1 MYFKDSFKMR
11 SFSVK
16 TLKKLPYQ
24 MATLYFILFIISIIA
39 SVITVNCGDEVFK
52 RYTSCHGNKVYN
64 INWIGGVVFLQ
75 ILLCFVSVEPDQ
87 TNTTPKN
94 QTVLELSEPDP
105 DRLVNFNINETLSV
119 YSRGNSN
126 SDYKV
131 IIGNTTPNK
140 RNKHKKTKNPNTL
153 KQSLKN
159 ASTFLNLSESLLSY
173 KLVKAGEEIRKRVRI
188 CWSSIWMVSYNFVIF
203 MGVHGSVLASRIHAN
218 ISLNRYALET
228 CPHLE
233 YFPFNLSSPTLKEP
247 ILSESVLLVT
257 YISFTIHE
265 IVIRKTE
272 NCYLVKN
279 FFGKHYF
286 KESLILGSARLIIQ
300 VILFSLNIGII
311 VLCILTGFGSPFHV
325 LVGFSISMLS
335 LWINSLLSQLL
346 DLTHYG
352 EMKAPT
358 LDYSYI
364 WSILSAFVLWFC
376 GFFYYVSVYG
386 FPYKRPY
393 VYLNPI
399 SWILLISLTHF
410 KRHEIFNSSQY
421 LQGFVPTFT

>member
-1 MYFKDSFKMR
+1 MR
-11 SFSVK
+11 RFSVK

-24 MATLYFILFIISIIA
+24 MATLYFILFVISITA

-52 RYTSCHGNKVYN
+52 RYTSCHGTKVYN
-64 INWIGGVVFLQ
+64 INWIGAVVFLQ
-75 ILLCFVSVEPDQ
+75 ILLCFVSIEPEQ
-87 TNTTPKN
+87 KNTGKN
-94 QTVLELSEPDP
+94 QPVVEITAPDSN
-105 DRLVNFNINETLSV
+105 RLMNFNLNETLSM

-126 SDYKV
+126 TDYKV
-131 IIGNTTPNK
+131 VIGNNPKKPNK
-140 RNKHKKTKNPNTL
+140 RNKHKTNNSNTSKLEGSKNG
-153 KQSLKN
+153 
-159 ASTFLNLSESLLSY
+159 STFLNLSESSLSY
-173 KLVKAGEEIRKRVRI
+173 KFVKASEEIRKRVRI

-203 MGVHGSVLASRIHAN
+203 MGVHGSVLASRIHSG
-218 ISLNRYALET
+218 ISLNRYAIET
-228 CPHLE
+228 CPHLA
-233 YFPFNLSSPTLKEP
+233 YFPFNLSSPVLPAP

-272 NCYLVKN
+272 SCYLIKN

-300 VILFSLNIGII
+300 VVLFSLDIAII
-311 VLCILTGFGSPFHV
+311 VMCILTGFGTPFHV

-399 SWILLISLTHF
+399 SWILLLSLTHF